1 MTAFRAAGVP
11 GERAPNMLA
20 PERLSILEASAKYH
34 ARRVAP
40 RVIDAATDIS
50 DIRQSLLLA
59 ALARIGRFD
68 PERAGWSTFVDIVV
82 EHAASDYTRQRLQ
95 RRRRDEVSLDEP
107 GVSDAIVNRADAGG
121 RDPAFVRTERVLDL
135 ERAVEELPG
144 HLRRLC
150 RLLETEPPSVAQRRS
165 GLSQAEF
172 YRQIAE
178 IRMRFRAFGLFQWGT
193 F

>member
-1 MTAFRAAGVP
+1 MTAFRAPGVP

-20 PERLSILEASAKYH
+20 PERLSILEASAQYH

-68 PERAGWSTFVDIVV
+68 PERAGWSTFVDLVV
-82 EHAASDYTRQRLQ
+82 KHAASDYTRQRLQ
-95 RRRRDEVSLDEP
+95 HRRRDGGWFDDP
-107 GVSDAIVNRADAGG
+107 GASDAIMNRAVADGP
-121 RDPAFVRTERVLDL
+121 DPAFTRTERALDL
-135 ERAVEELPG
+135 ERAIEELPE

-150 RLLETEPPSVAQRRS
+150 RLVELETPSVAQTRS

-193 F
+193 S